1 MPAPSGIALIEG
13 TMTGFTE
20 KRTSYLVAV
29 ALAIGTAAVYWDVVS
44 HPFINYD
51 DPIYVTGNIHVHQ
64 GLRWETVAWAFKTS
78 TFGNWLPLAWL
89 THLLDYQ
96 LYGMGAGGHHFTSLL
111 IHVINT
117 VLLFFLLKKL
127 TGAVWRS
134 GFVAALFAVHPLNVE
149 SVAWIAERKNI
160 LCTLF
165 WILGI
170 WAYSWYTRKP
180 NWKRYSWTLGVFG
193 LGLMAK
199 SMVVTL
205 PFALLLLDYWPL
217 GRMRKLNQS
226 SEQAEEG
233 ESSQSNALRSRNL
246 WGLMLEKVPFL
257 LLAAADGVITLKLQ
271 RDFGTI
277 TRFPLGVR
285 VENAIV
291 SYSVYLEKM
300 IWPSGLSV
308 LYPHSRSYLPGLRV
322 GIAAVLLAS
331 ISVAVIWGYRR
342 RKYVVVG
349 WLWFLGTLVPVI
361 GLIQAGSQSMADRY
375 AYIPLI
381 GIFMVVV
388 WGLSDLVKHY
398 RRAKDPLIV
407 GAVCALFALVIVTR
421 VQIGYWD
428 SSLALWQHAM
438 EVTENNYVAYNNF
451 GEALW
456 SQGNYDAA
464 APWFFKSIEI
474 YPSFANAQLNAGMTL
489 VLSGQ
494 IDEGIAHFIKGVE
507 LDPGSCEGYNK
518 LGAAFGRK
526 GMTDEAIRCYEI
538 ALKINPTYAPALADL
553 GIELENQGR
562 LEEASARLEQ
572 AIECG
577 LNSDIVLELHLRYGD
592 VLVKKGEP
600 SKAVDQY
607 REALRLRPGY
617 APALEALS
625 KVQEGG

>member
-1 MPAPSGIALIEG
+1 
-13 TMTGFTE
+13 
-20 KRTSYLVAV
+20 
-29 ALAIGTAAVYWDVVS
+29 
-44 HPFINYD
+44 
-51 DPIYVTGNIHVHQ
+51 
-64 GLRWETVAWAFKTS
+64 VAWAFKTS

-127 TGAVWRS
+127 TGALWQS

-170 WAYSWYTRKP
+170 WAYSWYAARP
-180 NWKRYSWTLGVFG
+180 NWKRYCWTLGVFG

-205 PFALLLLDYWPL
+205 PFVLLLLDYWPL
-217 GRMRKLNQS
+217 GRMRKLKQASEAEEGLRTPGSERQS
-226 SEQAEEG
+226 SEV
-233 ESSQSNALRSRNL
+233 SQSGAVPSRMV

-257 LLAAADGVITLKLQ
+257 LLAAADGIITLKLQ

-291 SYSVYLEKM
+291 SYAVYLEKM
-300 IWPSGLSV
+300 IWPSRLAV
-308 LYPHSRSYLPGLRV
+308 LYPHARSYLPGLKV
-322 GIAAVLLAS
+322 GIAAMLLVS
-331 ISVAVIWGYRR
+331 ISVAVIRGYRR
-342 RKYVVVG
+342 RKYLAVG

-381 GIFMVVV
+381 GIFIVVV
-388 WGLSDLVKHY
+388 WGLGDLIERY
-398 RRAKDPLIV
+398 RRAKDPVIV
-407 GAVCALFALVIVTR
+407 GAVCAVFALVIVTR
-421 VQIGYWD
+421 VQISYWG

-456 SQGNYDAA
+456 SKDRYDDA
-464 APWFFKSIEI
+464 APWFFKAIEI
-474 YPSFANAQLNAGMTL
+474 YPSFANAQLNAGMVL
-489 VLSGQ
+489 VQNGQ

-518 LGAAFGRK
+518 LGEAFGRK

-577 LNSDIVLELHLRYGD
+577 VNSEMVSELHLRYGD
-592 VLVKKGEP
+592 VLVKKGQP
-600 SKAVDQY
+600 SKAVDEY

-617 APALEALS
+617 APALDALS
-625 KVQEGG
+625 KIQEGG